1 VVPTDLLEEVV
12 QHLVPA
18 DEQATNKRALIRSA
32 RLRAEGDL
40 LHFADERHA
49 ALTATLLAW
58 AKGTCEG
65 QELCAV
71 PKVRKKGTSSPGPS
85 RVYLSHSHS
94 ST

>member
-18 DEQATNKRALIRSA
+18 NVQATIKRALLRST
-32 RLRAEGDL
+32 RLRVEGDL
-40 LHFADERHA
+40 LHFSDERRA
-49 ALTATLLAW
+49 ELTAQLLAW

-65 QELCAV
+65 QKLCAV

-85 RVYLSHSHS
+85 RVCLSHSHS